1 MEPIMRKIALITL
14 IALFLF
20 SVACALAQ
28 SQPPSPSAAS
38 DAATPHRAHLDADT
52 ASALVLQ
59 KAHIKYPEAA
69 RNAGTQGTVVLKVV
83 TDYSGDVKEV
93 SVVSG
98 DPALAQAAADAVK
111 QWKYKAYQVDGSPAE
126 IETQVSINFHLKTNP
141 PPVAPPLG
149 TFGSDAYSND
159 YFGILYPLSRDWVRE
174 TDLMRS
180 KIASEGESKGTYLL
194 LAAVHIP
201 QDTEPLRADSEF
213 TVLAVDRSGVPL
225 PDECKQYMDAVAND
239 LHSRKEG
246 QQKGGVSQFTL
257 AGHDFYRGDF
267 EFRHGIDHRT
277 FLCASIKDYRLQ
289 WNIAGWSKQAI
300 ETAVATLQSITPLP
314 PAAPLQPMSAST
326 ADPEVSQ
333 RVKVASGVSTG
344 LLIKKVIPVYPTD
357 AKYAHIQGTVRLRAV
372 INKTGDVADL
382 EVINGPIELVVSAVN
397 AVRKWKYRPYLLMGE
412 PVAVQTEIVVNYAL
426 SY

>member
-1 MEPIMRKIALITL
+1 MLRLFAGTYGSPRKDSAKTMEPIIKKTALVKL

-38 DAATPHRAHLDADT
+38 DAATPRRAHLDADT
-52 ASALVLQ
+52 ASALVVQ
-59 KAHIKYPEAA
+59 KAPIKYPEAA
-69 RNAGTQGTVVLKVV
+69 RNDGIQGTVVLKVV

-111 QWKYKAYQVDGSPAE
+111 QWKYKSYQADGSPAE

-141 PPVAPPLG
+141 PPAAPPLG
-149 TFGSDAYSND
+149 TFGNDVYSND
-159 YFGILYPLSRDWVRE
+159 YFGILYPLSRDWVRH
-174 TDLMRS
+174 TDVMRG
-180 KIASEGESKGTYLL
+180 KMASEGNAQGTYVL

-201 QDTEPLRADSEF
+201 QDAEPSRADSEF
-213 TVLAVDRSGVPL
+213 TVFAVNRSGAPL
-225 PDECKQYMDAVAND
+225 PDECKHYMDAVADD

-246 QQKGGVSQFTL
+246 QQKGGVRQFTL

-277 FLCASIKDYRLQ
+277 FVCASIKDYRLQ
-289 WNIAGWSKQAI
+289 WNIAGWSKDAV

-314 PAAPLQPMSAST
+314 PAAPPQPKLAST
-326 ADPEVSQ
+326 ADPEASK

-344 LLIKKVIPVYPTD
+344 CSSRKSHPSTRRTPSMLTS
-357 AKYAHIQGTVRLRAV
+357 RAPC
-372 INKTGDVADL
+372 D
-382 EVINGPIELVVSAVN
+382 
-397 AVRKWKYRPYLLMGE
+397 
-412 PVAVQTEIVVNYAL
+412 
-426 SY
+426 